1 MRPCDEPIDPAE
13 GIHRRAPERRSSY
26 REVFVVR
33 EFRWLWIA
41 QVLSA
46 DGPLL
51 PALANCTSAIGNIT
65 YQTSQIVGFVTG
77 TAVVAT
83 VDSYRTLGIDA
94 LSFGISAL
102 SFMTAVRARPAA
114 QRTTGKRPTMWSVSA
129 EVAFASCSGIRRCG
143 RC

>member
-51 PALANCTSAIGNIT
+51 PALANCIGDRGIS

-77 TAVVAT
+77 AAVVAT
-83 VDSYRTLGIDA
+83 VGSNRTLGIGPP
-94 LSFGISAL
+94 F
-102 SFMTAVRARPAA
+102 VRN
-114 QRTTGKRPTMWSVSA
+114 
-129 EVAFASCSGIRRCG
+129 IRFDPL
-143 RC
+143 